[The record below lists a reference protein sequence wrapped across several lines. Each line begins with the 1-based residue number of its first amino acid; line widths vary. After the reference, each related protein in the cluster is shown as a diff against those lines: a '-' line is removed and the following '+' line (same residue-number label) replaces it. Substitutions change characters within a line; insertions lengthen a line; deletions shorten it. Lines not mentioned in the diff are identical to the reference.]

1 MPQEEFRMASSGQSM
16 HWNRTRLTARVAPK
30 MNMYEDDGILRP
42 FSRQPWIARPP
53 TPFGNEYCWGLSL
66 HLAHGGT
73 FPMSRRLAWS
83 SRPLI
88 DSIPHRADWS
98 ASVPALLKTFSRT
111 EKDRKRLPGSSSCR
125 ESHRENNFDELMEL
139 GGVRTA
145 AYDLY
150 GVAGANNT
158 WSLDEIETRQ
168 PDSGYTGIAQKSI
181 SGNPITF

>member
-1 MPQEEFRMASSGQSM
+1 
-16 HWNRTRLTARVAPK
+16 
-30 MNMYEDDGILRP
+30 MYEDDGILRP

-53 TPFGNEYCWGLSL
+53 TPFGNEYCWGQSL
-66 HLAHGGT
+66 HLAHGGA

-88 DSIPHRADWS
+88 DSIPHRADWL

-111 EKDRKRLPGSSSCR
+111 EKTGRDFQAHPRVE
-125 ESHRENNFDELMEL
+125 ESHRENNFDEPMEL

-158 WSLDEIETRQ
+158 WSLDEIETIQ
-168 PDSGYTGIAQKSI
+168 PDSGYTGIARKSI